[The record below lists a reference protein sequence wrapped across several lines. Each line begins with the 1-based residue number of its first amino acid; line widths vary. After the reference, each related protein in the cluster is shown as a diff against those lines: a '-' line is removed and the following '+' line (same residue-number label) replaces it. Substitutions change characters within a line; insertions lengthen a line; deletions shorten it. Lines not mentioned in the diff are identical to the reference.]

1 VAGAPIPTTRV
12 TLLGRLR
19 QDPTDQAAWDVFV
32 ERYGRH
38 IYRWC
43 RQWRLQ
49 DADAEDVTQDIL
61 LSLAQKLRHFAY
73 DPSRTFAF
81 SPDGRRALSGSGHA
95 EKDNSVRLCQP
106 PE

>member
-1 VAGAPIPTTRV
+1 MAIAPMPTTRV
-12 TLLGRLR
+12 TLLARLR

-61 LSLAQKLRHFAY
+61 VKLARKLRVFTY
-73 DPSRTFAF
+73 DPSRSFRASF
-81 SPDGRRALSGSGHA
+81 SRMSCVTSSASASWSFHWRHQ
-95 EKDNSVRLCQP
+95 R
-106 PE
+106 